1 MGSRWPEARVED
13 LAVKIAMGPFG
24 SNIKVETFVS
34 SGVPIISGQHLHEFR
49 LNEASG
55 FNFITEE
62 HANKLANS
70 VVGRGDVVFTHA
82 GSIGQVAY
90 VPENSLY
97 ERYVISQRQF
107 YMRCNTSRVIPEY
120 VTYYFRSSQGRH
132 QLLANASSSGVP
144 SIARPATYLRSLYI
158 PVPPIEVQKAVARTL
173 GALDDKIELNRRMA
187 DSLDEIAKTLFRL
200 WFVEPAGHAW
210 PSGGDGLPEGW
221 KVERLGEHVDAVRG
235 LSYSSANLGEP
246 GEGLPMH
253 NLNSISFARGYQPS
267 GLKWF
272 MGPHKD
278 RNRAVAG
285 ELLVANVDVTQNLEV
300 IGSPAIV
307 PLRFGDDSV
316 FSADL
321 FRVDLKAGAP
331 LTVRYLYML
340 LRDPRFHRIVVG
352 FANGTT
358 VNHLPSDALSVPR
371 IVVPPRDLVHEFDKV
386 VRPML
391 ERRDELESESDTLR
405 EIRDT
410 LLPPLLDG
418 RIEVPAS
425 ADGEAS

>member
-1 MGSRWPEARVED
+1 MGSRWQQVPFTSMAMLSRDSVRPEDAAGLPYIGLEHIGEGSLQLLGAGVAED
-13 LAVKIAMGPFG
+13 A
-24 SNIKVETFVS
+24 S
-34 SGVPIISGQHLHEFR
+34 SLKSRFR
-49 LNEASG
+49 E
-55 FNFITEE
+55 
-62 HANKLANS
+62 
-70 VVGRGDVVFTHA
+70 GDVLF
-82 GSIGQVAY
+82 GKLR
-90 VPENSLY
+90 P
-97 ERYVISQRQF
+97 
-107 YMRCNTSRVIPEY
+107 
-120 VTYYFRSSQGRH
+120 YFRKVVRAPFDGICSTDIWVVRPRPGVDRDYLFYRMASTGFLEPIVRASEGTKMPRAKWEFAAALQFPLPPLDEQERIAGV
-132 QLLANASSSGVP
+132 LA
-144 SIARPATYLRSLYI
+144 
-158 PVPPIEVQKAVARTL
+158 
-173 GALDDKIELNRRMA
+173 ALDDKIELNRRMA

-200 WFVEPAGHAW
+200 WIVEPAGHAW
-210 PSGGDGLPEGW
+210 PSGGEGLPEGW